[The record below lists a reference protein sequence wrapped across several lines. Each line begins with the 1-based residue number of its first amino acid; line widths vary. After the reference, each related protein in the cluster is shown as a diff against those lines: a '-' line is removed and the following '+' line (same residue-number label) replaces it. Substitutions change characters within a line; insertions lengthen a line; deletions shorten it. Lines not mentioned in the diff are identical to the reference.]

1 MATCKLPAFRN
12 SALLTQ
18 ALTHR
23 SYANEHPEAGD
34 HNERL
39 EFLGDAVLNFLSGE
53 FLYQRYPEKPEGELT
68 ALRSLLVD
76 ETQLAKFANHLGL
89 GQKLRLGQGAKL
101 QGGRAN
107 PNLTSCAFE
116 ALLGAYF
123 LDQGSQ
129 VDAIRPWVIAQ
140 FETVVDELATAT
152 KQLNPKSLLQEQV
165 LLRFQE
171 LPKYRITS
179 ESGPDHDKC
188 FKAEVWVKQQR
199 LGSGQGKR
207 KQDAEKAAARSALAG
222 LEAITEAIQPE

>member
-1 MATCKLPAFRN
+1 MSRLSSNTSLPTFSNAQ
-12 SALLTQ
+12 LKIQ

-23 SYANEHPEAGD
+23 SYANEHPAAGE

-76 ETQLAKFANHLGL
+76 ETQLAKFAQQLQLGP
-89 GQKLRLGQGAKL
+89 QLRLGQGAQQ
-101 QGGRAN
+101 QGGHRN

-116 ALLGAYF
+116 AVVGAYF

-129 VDAIRPWVIAQ
+129 IEAIQAWVLPLFDQ
-140 FETVVDELATAT
+140 VVDELATQL
-152 KQLNPKSLLQEQV
+152 KQHNPKSFLQEQT
-165 LLRFQE
+165 LLNLQE
-171 LPKYRITS
+171 LPQYRIIS
-179 ESGPDHDKC
+179 ESGPDHDKW
-188 FKAEVWVKQQR
+188 FEAEVWAQGQR

-207 KQDAEKAAARSALAG
+207 KQDAEKAAAEAALRA
-222 LEAITEAIQPE
+222 QSQWQKP